1 MAQIETV
8 DHELTS
14 KLDTM
19 QGLKRTH
26 ACNALNQD
34 YTGQEVTLCG
44 WVSRRRDH
52 GGLIFIDLRD
62 RSGIVQVV
70 FSPDVNKDA
79 FSKAEAVRNEYVLA
93 VRGMVKVRSE
103 STINPNMATGTIEV
117 FGNELRILNSAKTPP
132 FYIQDNIDVDEILRL
147 KYRYLDLRRPE
158 MQQDLILRHRVTKS
172 MRDFLDK
179 HCFVEVET
187 PILTKSSPE
196 GARDYLVPSRVNP
209 GKFYALPQSPQI
221 YKQLLMV
228 GGLERYFQIAR
239 CFRDEDLR
247 ADRQPEFTQLDIE
260 MSFIDREDILS
271 LTEEMIAYI
280 FKESI
285 GAEVSTPIVRLSYDE
300 AMARYGS
307 DKPDLRFGM
316 ELIDLSGVF
325 TDSGFK
331 VFDTVLANGGQVK
344 AINVKGYANA
354 PRRELDGLVN
364 FVATYGAKGL
374 AWICYTDEGL
384 KSPITKFFSQDTID
398 KMTAATQAEAGDLI
412 LFVADK
418 PKVVAAALGQLRL
431 EMGRRLNLI
440 DPDKLSFLWVI
451 DFPMFEYD
459 EEDKRWVAMHHPFTS
474 PRDEDVEFLGND
486 AGKIKAKAYDLVLNG
501 IELGGGSLRIYNRSI
516 QEKVFTAIGLS
527 PEEAVDKFGY
537 LLEAF
542 EYGTPP
548 HGGIAFG
555 LDRLVM
561 LMAKRA
567 SIRDVIAFPKTQ
579 SASDMMM
586 QAPSEVGSKQLKELY
601 IKSAVVAKNKITPAV
616 E

>member
-1 MAQIETV
+1 MTEMEATYEANSI
-8 DHELTS
+8 
-14 KLDTM
+14 DTM

-26 ACNALNQD
+26 SCNHLNQNH
-34 YTGQEVTLCG
+34 TGQEVVLCG

-70 FSPDVNKDA
+70 FSADVNKEA
-79 FSKAEAVRNEYVLA
+79 FVKAEMVRNEYVLA
-93 VRGMVKVRSE
+93 VRGIVKARSE
-103 STINPNMATGTIEV
+103 ETINPNMDTGTIEV
-117 FGNELRILNSAKTPP
+117 YGNELRILNAAKNPP
-132 FYIQDNIDVDEILRL
+132 FYIQDEIDVDELLRL
-147 KYRYLDLRRPE
+147 KHRYLDLRRPE
-158 MQQDLILRHRVTKS
+158 MQKDLMLRHRVTKS

-179 HCFVEVET
+179 HTFVEVET

-228 GGLERYFQIAR
+228 AGMERYFQIAR

-271 LTEEMIAYI
+271 LTEQMIAHI
-280 FKESI
+280 FKE
-285 GAEVSTPIVRLSYDE
+285 GVGRDVPTPIVRLTYDE

-307 DKPDLRFGM
+307 DKPDIRFGM
-316 ELIDLSGVF
+316 ELIDLSDIF
-325 TDSGFK
+325 KDSGFK
-331 VFDTVLANGGQVK
+331 VFDSVLANGGQVK

-354 PRRELDGLVN
+354 PRRELDGLVDY
-364 FVATYGAKGL
+364 VATYGAKGL
-374 AWICYTDEGL
+374 AWICYTEEGL
-384 KSPITKFFSQDTID
+384 KSPITKFFSEETIN
-398 KMTAATQAEAGDLI
+398 KMTAATQAEIGDLV

-431 EMGRRLNLI
+431 EMGRRLGLI

-459 EEDKRWVAMHHPFTS
+459 EESKRWVAMHHPFTS
-474 PRDEDVEFLGND
+474 PRDEDIQYLGSD
-486 AGKIKAKAYDLVLNG
+486 PGKIKAKAYDMVLNG
-501 IELGGGSLRIYNRSI
+501 IELGGGSLRIFNRSL
-516 QEKVFTAIGLS
+516 QEKVFSAIGLTQ
-527 PEEAVDKFGY
+527 EEAMDKFGY

-586 QAPSEVGSKQLKELY
+586 QAPSDVGARQLKELY
-601 IKSAVVAKNKITPAV
+601 IKSEVVTKKKPD
-616 E
+616 